1 MIGRC
6 GTEFLLGANR
16 QGKAMTFYSTWSR
29 ATFLLAIMVAAIALL
44 PSQHAEAQSYP
55 SRPVTIVVPF
65 APGTVTD
72 VNSRQLAQYL
82 QNQLG
87 QPFVIENKP
96 GATGMI
102 GTASVAN
109 ARADGYTLL
118 IGGNTT
124 HSVVQSTYKKVP
136 YDPVKSFT
144 PIARLFDFCN
154 VLLVHPDLPVHSAQ
168 ELVDYLKAN
177 PGKLEYGYGN
187 SGGLISGE
195 LLRRAAG
202 VEMARVAYRSNAQ
215 GLTDL
220 ISGHIRVMMV
230 DTTLGVPQV
239 KVGKVRALAV
249 STKTRTP
256 LLPDVPTFNET
267 FAPGIDPTGWAG
279 VFGPAGLPPDVVTT
293 LGTALEKF
301 AKDPDMNRQLSAG
314 GTQPAWIGPG
324 DMPAHLAADIVRW
337 TQLAK
342 DSGIQPE

>member
-1 MIGRC
+1 M
-6 GTEFLLGANR
+6 
-16 QGKAMTFYSTWSR
+16 
-29 ATFLLAIMVAAIALL
+29 
-44 PSQHAEAQSYP
+44 
-55 SRPVTIVVPF
+55 
-65 APGTVTD
+65 TD

-102 GTASVAN
+102 GAAGVAN
-109 ARADGYTLL
+109 ARPDGYTLL

-154 VLLVHPDLPVHSAQ
+154 VLVVHPDLPAHNAQ
-168 ELVDYLKAN
+168 ELVAYLKAN

-202 VEMARVAYRSNAQ
+202 VEMARVAYRSNPQ

-220 ISGHIRVMMV
+220 ISGHIRMMIV
-230 DTTLGVPQV
+230 DSTLGVPQI
-239 KVGKVRALAV
+239 KAGKIRPSRSVRRSAACYC
-249 STKTRTP
+249 
-256 LLPDVPTFNET
+256 PTFRRLARRSHQES
-267 FAPGIDPTGWAG
+267 IQ
-279 VFGPAGLPPDVVTT
+279 PAGPGYLVPP
-293 LGTALEKF
+293 ASR
-301 AKDPDMNRQLSAG
+301 PRSSQ
-314 GTQPAWIGPG
+314 
-324 DMPAHLAADIVRW
+324 RW
-337 TQLAK
+337 APRSRSSPPTP
-342 DSGIQPE
+342 I

>member
-1 MIGRC
+1 M
-6 GTEFLLGANR
+6 LL
-16 QGKAMTFYSTWSR
+16 S
-29 ATFLLAIMVAAIALL
+29 
-44 PSQHAEAQSYP
+44 PSAEAQPYP

-65 APGTVTD
+65 AAGTVTD

-87 QPFVIENKP
+87 QPFLVENKP

-102 GTASVAN
+102 GAASVAN

-136 YDPVKSFT
+136 YDPIKSFT
-144 PIARLFDFCN
+144 PLARLFDFCN
-154 VLLVHPDLPVHSAQ
+154 VLVVHPDLPVHIAK
-168 ELVDYLKAN
+168 ELVDYLKSN

-187 SGGLISGE
+187 SGGLIAGE

-202 VEMARVAYRSNAQ
+202 VDLARVAYRSNAQ

-220 ISGHIRVMMV
+220 ISGHIKVMVV
-230 DTTLGVPQV
+230 DTSLGVPQI
-239 KVGKVRALAV
+239 KAGKIRAMAV
-249 STKTRTP
+249 STRSRSL

-267 FAPGIDPTGWAG
+267 FAPGIDASGWAG
-279 VFGPAGLPPDVVTT
+279 LFGPAGLPPDVIAV
-293 LGTALEKF
+293 LEPVLKKF
-301 AKDPDMNRQLSAG
+301 STDPDMNRQLLAA
-314 GTQPAWIGPG
+314 GTQPAWVAPS

-342 DSGIQPE
+342 DAGIQPE

>member
-1 MIGRC
+1 MPSHAIRSC
-6 GTEFLLGANR
+6 PISCLLGFLA
-16 QGKAMTFYSTWSR
+16 TIS
-29 ATFLLAIMVAAIALL
+29 ATFLAER
-44 PSQHAEAQSYP
+44 AEAQSYP

-65 APGTVTD
+65 AAGTVTD
-72 VNSRQLAQYL
+72 VSSRQLAQYL
-82 QNQLG
+82 QGQLG
-87 QPFVIENKP
+87 QPFVVENRP

-102 GTASVAN
+102 GAASVAN

-136 YDPVKSFT
+136 YDPISSFT

-154 VLLVHPDLPVHSAQ
+154 VLAVHPDLPVRSAM

-195 LLRRAAG
+195 TLRRAAG

-220 ISGHIRVMMV
+220 ISGHIRVMIV

-239 KVGKVRALAV
+239 RAGKIRALAV
-249 STKTRTP
+249 STKTRST
-256 LLPDVPTFNET
+256 LLPEVPTFHET
-267 FAPGIDPTGWAG
+267 FAPGIDTVGWAG
-279 VFGPAGLPPDVVTT
+279 VFGPAGLPTDVVAT
-293 LGTALEKF
+293 LGTALHKF
-301 AKDPDMNRQLSAG
+301 ATDPDMNRQLNAG
-314 GTQPAWIGPG
+314 GTQPVWVGPG

-342 DSGIQPE
+342 DAGIQPE